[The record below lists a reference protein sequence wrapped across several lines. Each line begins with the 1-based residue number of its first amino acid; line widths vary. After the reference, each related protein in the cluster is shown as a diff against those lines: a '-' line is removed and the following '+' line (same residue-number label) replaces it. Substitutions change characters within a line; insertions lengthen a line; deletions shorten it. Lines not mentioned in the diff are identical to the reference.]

1 MPTFFVIF
9 FLLFTCKVPHPLHQ
23 LCGPFLHIPI
33 PITIHHLIC
42 SLAPI
47 MGLHSSNEVLEAHEP
62 WPPQVEHHIGNDP
75 LCLLRKSA
83 KVGEDGIAVLK
94 SNANILCE
102 ELLYSFISHLGPYR
116 LPILWVTGQ
125 NEVANAYSWFLLWIK
140 VDVSPVCFMAFQ
152 LSSQCLIIDS
162 DTLWRGKMGDCLNVW
177 LPNHYKAWQH
187 YNKDY
192 ADW

>member
-1 MPTFFVIF
+1 MLKPIPIVTDRQIANRCIEYSVYKHWQDLITVLALSEYIMPTFFVIF

-75 LCLLRKSA
+75 LCLLRQSA

-94 SNANILCE
+94 SNADILCE
-102 ELLYSFISHLGPYR
+102 ELLYSFISHYGPYR
-116 LPILWVTGQ
+116 LPILWVTAQ
-125 NEVANAYSWFLLWIK
+125 NAVANAYSWFLL
-140 VDVSPVCFMAFQ
+140 
-152 LSSQCLIIDS
+152 
-162 DTLWRGKMGDCLNVW
+162 
-177 LPNHYKAWQH
+177 
-187 YNKDY
+187 
-192 ADW
+192 